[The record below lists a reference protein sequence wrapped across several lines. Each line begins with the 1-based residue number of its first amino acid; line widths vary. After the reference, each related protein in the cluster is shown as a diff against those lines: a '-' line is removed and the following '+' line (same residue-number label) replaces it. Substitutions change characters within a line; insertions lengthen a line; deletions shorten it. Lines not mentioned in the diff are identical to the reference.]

1 MGNKHGKGAL
11 KERDLREYQ
20 SMCQLERDEIE
31 MLYAQFMAM
40 RASDTNDVL
49 INQTEFQRALGFS
62 DGQSSLFV
70 ERIFHLFDENGDGY
84 VNFPEFIRGF
94 SKLTPHGTHEQKLN
108 FTFNIYDSNGDG
120 KISSEDLRR
129 LLQGCLDENG
139 LHFAPSDVQKMVE
152 STFEQ
157 VDQNRDGYIDFEEYR
172 AMVDRNPYILQPLV
186 VNISE
191 LIQEFRALE
200 SQNNTSSG
208 KSGGRASLK

>member
-108 FTFNIYDSNGDG
+108 CMSSRRVSSSHSNRGTLCFGLQSRSTSTIPMETG
-120 KISSEDLRR
+120 KFHRKIFGGYYKVALMRMDCISRPL
-129 LLQGCLDENG
+129 
-139 LHFAPSDVQKMVE
+139 M
-152 STFEQ
+152 
-157 VDQNRDGYIDFEEYR
+157 YR
-172 AMVDRNPYILQPLV
+172 
-186 VNISE
+186 
-191 LIQEFRALE
+191 
-200 SQNNTSSG
+200 
-208 KSGGRASLK
+208 KW